1 MAAEKNSKTEQPH
14 CFSPKASG
22 VGTASVIP
30 AKRRSVK
37 RMIFYDFVK
46 FICSVC
52 KTNQKPK
59 PPNAKKKTVHH
70 QQPHLPK
77 PTIAC
82 NSYTCDMK
90 SVIFCDSCMAFNTE

>member
-1 MAAEKNSKTEQPH
+1 MEVEKNSKTEQPH
-14 CFSPKASG
+14 CFRPKASG
-22 VGTASVIP
+22 GGGTASVIP

-59 PPNAKKKTVHH
+59 PPNTKKKTVFIISNHIY
-70 QQPHLPK
+70 PSP
-77 PTIAC
+77 P
-82 NSYTCDMK
+82 
-90 SVIFCDSCMAFNTE
+90 